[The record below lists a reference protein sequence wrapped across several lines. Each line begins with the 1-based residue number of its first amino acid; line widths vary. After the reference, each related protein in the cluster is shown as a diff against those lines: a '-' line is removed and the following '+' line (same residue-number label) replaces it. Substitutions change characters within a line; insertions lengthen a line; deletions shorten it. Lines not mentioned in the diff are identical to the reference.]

1 MFRATYTSENQSV
14 VEDMITAQRNGLSVL
29 LHESINNDLRDH
41 TEGARWLGE
50 PVALDLEWLATNQDQ
65 VN

>member
-1 MFRATYTSENQSV
+1 
-14 VEDMITAQRNGLSVL
+14 MITSQRSGLRVL

-50 PVALDLEWLATNQDQ
+50 PVALDLEWLATNQD
-65 VN
+65 N

>member
-1 MFRATYTSENQSV
+1 MFQATYTSDNQAE
-14 VEDMITAQRNGLSVL
+14 VESMMTSQRSGLRVL

-50 PVALDLEWLATNQDQ
+50 PVALDLEWLATNQD
-65 VN
+65 N